1 MLQHLK
7 TYTSLWAMQP
17 HDQTGVKL
25 PYDQVVEMVAGA
37 GYDGMAIDLG
47 AGDVAQAYEVQP
59 LMEAAGLTPLIVAF
73 PKTVESLR
81 DTLKM
86 AKDFGSP
93 FVDVIGQ
100 VMPLSVDGMIPVI
113 RKWIEMSEEEGMPI
127 QFEAHRNCITN
138 DLYSTLCLLDAIPEM
153 RMCADLSHYVVDREF
168 WYPLS
173 QRDMG
178 LISRIL
184 ERSDSFQGRIASR
197 QQIQLQ
203 LDFPQNQKWVELFKG
218 WWQEGLESWRARN
231 DSGDCVFLCELG
243 PPEYAMT
250 GPDGFE
256 MSNRWEE
263 ALLIKSWIEEMWAE
277 MDARQQ

>member
-1 MLQHLK
+1 MQHLK

-59 LMEAAGLTPLIVAF
+59 LMESAGLTPLIVAF

-113 RKWIEMSEEEGMPI
+113 RKWIEMSEEEGIPI

-153 RMCADLSHYVVDREF
+153 RICADLSHYVVDREF

-184 ERSDSFQGRIASR
+184 ERSDSFQGRVASR

-218 WWQEGLESWRARN
+218 WWREGLESWRARN
-231 DSGDCVFLCELG
+231 DRGDCVFLCELG

-263 ALLIKSWIEEMWAE
+263 ALLIKSWIEEMWAD
-277 MDARQQ
+277 MDARQK

>member
-1 MLQHLK
+1 MSQSLK

-17 HDQTGVKL
+17 HDQTGIKL
-25 PYDQVVEMVAGA
+25 PYDEVCEMVSSA

-47 AGDVAQAYEVQP
+47 AGDVAQAHEVRP
-59 LMEAAGLTPLIVAF
+59 HMERHGLTPLIVAF

-81 DTLKM
+81 ETLVM

-100 VMPLSVDGMIPVI
+100 VMPLSVDGMIPVV
-113 RKWIEMSEEEGMPI
+113 REWIEMADQIGIPI
-127 QFEAHRNCITN
+127 QFESHRNCITN
-138 DLYSTLCLLDAIPEM
+138 DLYSTLCLLDAVPEM

-168 WYPLS
+168 WFPIS
-173 QRDMG
+173 ERDLG
-178 LISRIL
+178 LISRVL
-184 ERSDSFQGRIASR
+184 QRSDSFQGRVASR

-203 LDFPQNQKWVELFKG
+203 LDFPQHQKWVKLFKN
-218 WWQEGLESWRARN
+218 WWREGLKDWRQRS
-231 DSGDCVFLCELG
+231 SGDCIFLCELG

-250 GPDGFE
+250 GPDGIE

-263 ALLIKSWIEEMWAE
+263 GLQIKSWVERIWN
-277 MDARQQ
+277 DLGGNN